1 MKEFLNELAR
11 LWWVEVGTDLTD
23 PLSEN
28 SIAGLRKILK
38 EEYDFDSEVIEYIV
52 ESAVKTPS
60 NFHLGGNRESGM
72 QVGTNDTAVSAHLHS
87 DEDDDKDGA
96 IDYDEP
102 LEEEEN
108 DEKEDSEDKE
118 RPDSGDDKEEV
129 KKDIEQSALTAK
141 EKDKLKEIDDKLL
154 KTKLTNPTTGNKNQV
169 STLLGKKKSDPAA
182 YKVGKNFLGDKGVSD
197 DEIEKQSDKDSK
209 PADDNSSFEKSEPNS
224 KKNTDTKI
232 KIGEKLSENLNFI
245 EENYDKVRLKT
256 GGGSNS
262 PSVQDVK
269 DLKEFTE
276 KRMAQDKRRKEA
288 IEKGE
293 EFNEEPYVHPSI
305 VQRNVDDKTVDA
317 AVDYFEKKLPAEE
330 FGKLLKKFSAGGA
343 VPRHLTKV
351 TKLKKGEEGYPGID
365 KNSPGYV
372 RAKKILKLY
381 LKNDC
386 KSPVTGKPL
395 PLSHMEPDHR
405 LPFTT
410 AESDIVESGKYE
422 GLSLKAK
429 KPADGNSL
437 QEIMKKRKDEL
448 TDTERNIVKDL
459 EPLQAKYDDPET
471 NMDLMAGPVNQF
483 KSDLIDDKLLNSIRK
498 KLAENP
504 QEKKLQNEYKT
515 LRKKLIREH
524 HSDKVSRGDNPPYN
538 EYDIRN
544 ADIVE
549 TNAMMKAHNYYHP
562 DAKTITEL
570 EGGDPS
576 KGIPA
581 DPNYYDKVKS
591 FWKDKGVD
599 LPENKDD
606 IDFDKEPFSKTMT
619 IYVQAGRSRGGA
631 KRRSKGD
638 DHNYMIDEFKKHG
651 YFGSSLEDDKGQEKV
666 IDDARKSV
674 NKQLDKKQIEILK
687 AQLDDP
693 SVTGRKRDNRQ
704 KELDRLQKLYSED

>member
-1 MKEFLNELAR
+1 MMDYTQLIDTLVRELSYRVGVPNIHDKEHQSIMSEILSEWGEFEAKEIIFEFLTEK
-11 LWWVEVGTDLTD
+11 DDKID
-23 PLSEN
+23 PETEITYQN
-28 SIAGLRKILK
+28 KKGETRKTTYKTAIASNQDSPQFKAADTLRNKK
-38 EEYDFDSEVIEYIV
+38 
-52 ESAVKTPS
+52 
-60 NFHLGGNRESGM
+60 
-72 QVGTNDTAVSAHLHS
+72 
-87 DEDDDKDGA
+87 DKDGSTDKPSKGKIA
-96 IDYDEP
+96 GKKMFQHAPDINPNVGKDTS
-102 LEEEEN
+102 
-108 DEKEDSEDKE
+108 DEKIK
-118 RPDSGDDKEEV
+118 
-129 KKDIEQSALTAK
+129 
-141 EKDKLKEIDDKLL
+141 
-154 KTKLTNPTTGNKNQV
+154 
-169 STLLGKKKSDPAA
+169 
-182 YKVGKNFLGDKGVSD
+182 
-197 DEIEKQSDKDSK
+197 
-209 PADDNSSFEKSEPNS
+209 
-224 KKNTDTKI
+224 TDTSTFEVGSKRSTEKI
-232 KIGEKLSENLNFI
+232 IKVNEKLSNNLKFI

-276 KRMAQDKRRKEA
+276 KRMAQDTRRKEA
-288 IEKGE
+288 LEKGE

-305 VQRNVDDKTVDA
+305 IQRNVTDDEVDTA
-317 AVDYFEKKLPAEE
+317 MDYFEEKLETSD

-351 TKLKKGEEGYPGID
+351 TKLKKGDEGYPGID
-365 KNSPGYV
+365 KSSPGYI

-386 KSPVTGKPL
+386 KSPVTGNPL

-437 QEIMKKRKDEL
+437 QEIMKKRKEQL
-448 TDTERNIVKDL
+448 SEREQNIVKDL
-459 EPLQAKYDDPET
+459 EPLQAKYDDPDT

-483 KSDLIDDKLLNSIRK
+483 KSDLIDNDLLNSIRR

-504 QEKKLQNEYKT
+504 EEKILQNEYKT

-544 ADIVE
+544 ADSTE
-549 TNAMMKAHNYYHP
+549 TNAMMKAHNFYHP

-581 DPNYYDKVKS
+581 LS
-591 FWKDKGVD
+591 C
-599 LPENKDD
+599 
-606 IDFDKEPFSKTMT
+606 S
-619 IYVQAGRSRGGA
+619 
-631 KRRSKGD
+631 
-638 DHNYMIDEFKKHG
+638 
-651 YFGSSLEDDKGQEKV
+651 
-666 IDDARKSV
+666 
-674 NKQLDKKQIEILK
+674 
-687 AQLDDP
+687 
-693 SVTGRKRDNRQ
+693 
-704 KELDRLQKLYSED
+704 

>member
-1 MKEFLNELAR
+1 MMDYTQLIDTLVRELSYRVGVPNIHDKEHQSIMSEILSEWGEFEAKEIIFEFLTEK
-11 LWWVEVGTDLTD
+11 DDKID
-23 PLSEN
+23 PETEITYQN
-28 SIAGLRKILK
+28 KKGETRKTTYKTAIASNQDSPQFKAADTLRNKK
-38 EEYDFDSEVIEYIV
+38 
-52 ESAVKTPS
+52 
-60 NFHLGGNRESGM
+60 
-72 QVGTNDTAVSAHLHS
+72 
-87 DEDDDKDGA
+87 DKDGSTDKPSKGKIA
-96 IDYDEP
+96 GKKMFQHAPDINPNVGKDTS
-102 LEEEEN
+102 
-108 DEKEDSEDKE
+108 DEKIK
-118 RPDSGDDKEEV
+118 
-129 KKDIEQSALTAK
+129 
-141 EKDKLKEIDDKLL
+141 
-154 KTKLTNPTTGNKNQV
+154 
-169 STLLGKKKSDPAA
+169 
-182 YKVGKNFLGDKGVSD
+182 
-197 DEIEKQSDKDSK
+197 
-209 PADDNSSFEKSEPNS
+209 
-224 KKNTDTKI
+224 TDTSTFEVGSKRSTEKI
-232 KIGEKLSENLNFI
+232 IKVNEKLSNNLKFI

-276 KRMAQDKRRKEA
+276 KRMAQDTRRKEA
-288 IEKGE
+288 LEKGE

-305 VQRNVDDKTVDA
+305 IQRNVTDDEVDTA
-317 AVDYFEKKLPAEE
+317 MDYFEEKLETSD

-351 TKLKKGEEGYPGID
+351 TKLKKGDEGYPGID
-365 KNSPGYV
+365 KSSPGYI

-386 KSPVTGKPL
+386 KSPVTGNPL

-437 QEIMKKRKDEL
+437 QEIMKKRKEQL
-448 TDTERNIVKDL
+448 SEREQNIVKDL
-459 EPLQAKYDDPET
+459 EPLQAKYDDPDT

-483 KSDLIDDKLLNSIRK
+483 KSDLIDNDLLNSIRR

-504 QEKKLQNEYKT
+504 EEKILQNEYKT

-544 ADIVE
+544 ADSTE
-549 TNAMMKAHNYYHP
+549 TNAMMKAHNFYHP

-581 DPNYYDKVKS
+581 DPQYYDKVKS
-591 FWKDKGVD
+591 FWKEKGVE
-599 LPENKDD
+599 LPDNKED
-606 IDFDKEPFSKTMT
+606 IDFKQEPFNKTLT
-619 IYVQAGRSRGGA
+619 VYVQAGRSRGGA
-631 KRRSKGD
+631 KRRSKGQ
-638 DHNYMIDEFKKHG
+638 DHEYLIEEFKKFD
-651 YFGSSLEDDKGQEKV
+651 YFGSSLEDDKNQEEV
-666 IDDARKSV
+666 IDEARKEM
-674 NKQLDKKQIEILK
+674 NKQLDTKRIEILK
-687 AQLDDP
+687 VQLSDP
-693 SVTGRKRDNRQ
+693 NIQGKKRENRQ
-704 KELDRLQKLYSED
+704 KELNKLVTIYGES

>member
-1 MKEFLNELAR
+1 M
-11 LWWVEVGTDLTD
+11 
-23 PLSEN
+23 
-28 SIAGLRKILK
+28 
-38 EEYDFDSEVIEYIV
+38 IV
-52 ESAVKTPS
+52 
-60 NFHLGGNRESGM
+60 
-72 QVGTNDTAVSAHLHS
+72 
-87 DEDDDKDGA
+87 
-96 IDYDEP
+96 
-102 LEEEEN
+102 
-108 DEKEDSEDKE
+108 
-118 RPDSGDDKEEV
+118 
-129 KKDIEQSALTAK
+129 
-141 EKDKLKEIDDKLL
+141 
-154 KTKLTNPTTGNKNQV
+154 
-169 STLLGKKKSDPAA
+169 
-182 YKVGKNFLGDKGVSD
+182 D
-197 DEIEKQSDKDSK
+197 DEELCVTSLKSMLQVLGIDITHQVDSCY
-209 PADDNSSFEKSEPNS
+209 S
-224 KKNTDTKI
+224 
-232 KIGEKLSENLNFI
+232 G
-245 EENYDKVRLKT
+245 
-256 GGGSNS
+256 
-262 PSVQDVK
+262 
-269 DLKEFTE
+269 
-276 KRMAQDKRRKEA
+276 KEA

-305 VQRNVDDKTVDA
+305 VQRKIDDKTVDA
-317 AVDYFEKKLPAEE
+317 AVDYFEKKLPPKE

-351 TKLKKGEEGYPGID
+351 TKLKKGEEGYPGFD
-365 KNSPGYV
+365 KNSPGFV

-410 AESDIVESGKYE
+410 AETDIVESGKYK

-448 TDTERNIVKDL
+448 TDTEQNIVKDL
-459 EPLQAKYDDPET
+459 EPLQAKYDDPDT
-471 NMDLMAGPVNQF
+471 NMDLMSGPVNQF

-524 HSDKVSRGDNPPYN
+524 HADKVSRGDNPPYN

-544 ADIVE
+544 ADSVE

-674 NKQLDKKQIEILK
+674 NRQLDKKQIEILK
-687 AQLDDP
+687 VQLDDP

-704 KELDRLQKLYSED
+704 KELDRLQKLYSEE

>member
-1 MKEFLNELAR
+1 MKKFLNEMAR
-11 LWWVEVGTDLTD
+11 LWWVEVGTQLTN
-23 PLSEN
+23 PLSEQ
-28 SIAGLRKILK
+28 SIDGLRKILK
-38 EEYDFDSEVIEYIV
+38 EEYEFDSEVIEYII
-52 ESAVKTPS
+52 ESAVKTPT

-72 QVGTNDTAVSAHLHS
+72 QVGSNDTAVSAHLHHDGND
-87 DEDDDKDGA
+87 DEDGA

-102 LEEEEN
+102 LEEDEEN
-108 DEKEDSEDKE
+108 ELPSKDKAGDDEE
-118 RPDSGDDKEEV
+118 DDKEKV
-129 KKDIEQSALTAK
+129 IKDLSKNALTAY
-141 EKDKLKEIDDKLL
+141 EKDKLKKEDVYVKNKKSGSVYTVKKPNPDTHVKPSKDDIEKAKEDDK
-154 KTKLTNPTTGNKNQV
+154 
-169 STLLGKKKSDPAA
+169 
-182 YKVGKNFLGDKGVSD
+182 SD
-197 DEIEKQSDKDSK
+197 DST
-209 PADDNSSFEKSEPNS
+209 PDNNSFETSEPNS

-232 KIGEKLSENLNFI
+232 QINKELGENLNFI

-262 PSVQDVK
+262 PSIQDVK

-276 KRMAQDKRRKEA
+276 KRMAQDERRKEA
-288 IEKGE
+288 LEKGE
-293 EFNEEPYVHPSI
+293 EFNEEVYVHPSI
-305 VQRNVDDKTVDA
+305 KQRKITDETVGKTM
-317 AVDYFEKKLPAEE
+317 DYFENKLGDKE
-330 FGKLLKKFSAGGA
+330 FGKLLKKFATGGA

-365 KNSPGYV
+365 KNSPGYI
-372 RAKKILKLY
+372 RAQKVLKLY

-410 AESDIVESGKYE
+410 AESDIVESGKYK

-437 QEIMKKRKDEL
+437 QEIMKKRKTEL
-448 TDTERNIVKDL
+448 TDTEQNIVKDL
-459 EPLQAKYDDPET
+459 EPLQAKYDNPDT

-504 QEKKLQNEYKT
+504 KEKKLQNEYKT

-544 ADIVE
+544 ADSTE
-549 TNAMMKAHNYYHP
+549 TNAMMKAHNFYHP

-581 DPNYYDKVKS
+581 DPKYYDKVKS
-591 FWKDKGVD
+591 FWKDKGID
-599 LPENKDD
+599 LPESTDD
-606 IDFDKEPFSKTMT
+606 IDFDKEPFNKTMT
-619 IYVQAGRSRGGA
+619 VYVQAGRSRGGA
-631 KRRSKGD
+631 KRRSKD
-638 DHNYMIDEFKKHG
+638 EDHSYMIDEFKKHN
-651 YFGSSLEDDKGQEKV
+651 YFGSSLKDDKGQEKV
-666 IDDARKSV
+666 IDDARRGL
-674 NKQLDKKQIEILK
+674 NKQLDKKEMEILK
-687 AQLDDP
+687 VQLDDP
-693 SVTGRKRDNRQ
+693 NITGRKRDNRQ
-704 KELDRLQKLYSED
+704 KELDRLEKLYSKD

>member
-11 LWWVEVGTDLTD
+11 LWWIEVGTELTN
-23 PLSEN
+23 PISEK
-28 SIAGLRKILK
+28 SIRGLKKILE
-38 EEYDFDSEVIEYIV
+38 EEYEFDSEVIDYIIEV
-52 ESAVKTPS
+52 TVKTPN
-60 NFHLGGNRESGM
+60 NFHLGDMDSNM
-72 QVGTNDTAVSAHLHS
+72 VVGDNDTAVSAHLYTDTD
-87 DEDDDKDGA
+87 DEDDLV
-96 IDYDEP
+96 DEN
-102 LEEEEN
+102 EEKEE
-108 DEKEDSEDKE
+108 DEKEDSTDKE
-118 RPDSGDDKEEV
+118 RPDSGDDKE
-129 KKDIEQSALTAK
+129 KGIKDISKGALTAYEK
-141 EKDKLKEIDDKLL
+141 EKLKKEAIDDKLL

-197 DEIEKQSDKDSK
+197 DEIEKQSDSS
-209 PADDNSSFEKSEPNS
+209 DDTSSFEKSEPNS
-224 KKNTDTKI
+224 KENTDKKI
-232 KIGEKLSENLNFI
+232 KISERLSENLSFI

-305 VQRNVDDKTVDA
+305 VQRKVSFNDSKQVM
-317 AVDYFEKKLPAEE
+317 DYFEKKLDTKE

-351 TKLKKGEEGYPGID
+351 TKLKKGDEGYPGID
-365 KNSPGYV
+365 KNSPGYIRGV
-372 RAKKILKLY
+372 KVLQLY

-386 KSPVTGKPL
+386 KSPVTGNPL

-410 AESDIVESGKYE
+410 AESDIVDSGKYP

-448 TDTERNIVKDL
+448 TETEQKIVKDL
-459 EPLQAKYDDPET
+459 EPLQAKYDDPDT
-471 NMDLMAGPVNQF
+471 NMDLMSGPVNQF
-483 KSDLIDDKLLNSIRK
+483 KSDLIDNELLNSIRR

-504 QEKKLQNEYKT
+504 AEKKLQNEYKT

-524 HSDKVSRGDNPPYN
+524 HADKVSRGDNPPYN

-544 ADIVE
+544 ADSVE

-581 DPNYYDKVKS
+581 DPQYYDKVKA
-591 FWKDKGVD
+591 FWKEKGVD
-599 LPENKDD
+599 LPENKED
-606 IDFDKEPFSKTMT
+606 IDFSKEPFNKTMT

-638 DHNYMIDEFKKHG
+638 DHNYMIEEFKKYG
-651 YFGSSLEDDKGQEKV
+651 YFGSSLEDDKGQERV

-674 NKQLDKKQIEILK
+674 NKQLDTKRMEILK
-687 AQLDDP
+687 VQLDDP
-693 SVTGRKRDNRQ
+693 NLTGRKRENRQ
-704 KELDRLQKLYSED
+704 KELDALQKLYSEE

>member
-1 MKEFLNELAR
+1 MMDYTQLIDKLLTELNTRVGIVDIYNKDQQYMMSEILSDWGEYDAKQIIFEFLTEADPNKNDER
-11 LWWVEVGTDLTD
+11 YVSVGFGNFKLKDKEGEND
-23 PLSEN
+23 PTYEKDDEGN
-28 SIAGLRKILK
+28 YVKIA
-38 EEYDFDSEVIEYIV
+38 
-52 ESAVKTPS
+52 
-60 NFHLGGNRESGM
+60 
-72 QVGTNDTAVSAHLHS
+72 Q
-87 DEDDDKDGA
+87 KDGEGGA
-96 IDYDEP
+96 EETKKEPPKGTSLKQGGYDKKVEKEAETRKKIDA
-102 LEEEEN
+102 
-108 DEKEDSEDKE
+108 EKED
-118 RPDSGDDKEEV
+118 
-129 KKDIEQSALTAK
+129 KDTSD
-141 EKDKLKEIDDKLL
+141 EKIK
-154 KTKLTNPTTGNKNQV
+154 
-169 STLLGKKKSDPAA
+169 
-182 YKVGKNFLGDKGVSD
+182 
-197 DEIEKQSDKDSK
+197 
-209 PADDNSSFEKSEPNS
+209 
-224 KKNTDTKI
+224 TDTSTFEVGSKRSTEKI
-232 KIGEKLSENLNFI
+232 IKVNEKLSNNLKFI

-276 KRMAQDKRRKEA
+276 KRMAQDTRRKEA
-288 IEKGE
+288 LEKGE

-305 VQRNVDDKTVDA
+305 IQRNVTDDEVDTA
-317 AVDYFEKKLPAEE
+317 MDYFEEKLETSD

-351 TKLKKGEEGYPGID
+351 TKLKKGDEGYPGID
-365 KNSPGYV
+365 KSSPGYI

-386 KSPVTGKPL
+386 KSPVTGNPL

-437 QEIMKKRKDEL
+437 QEIMKKRKEQL
-448 TDTERNIVKDL
+448 SEREQNIVKDL
-459 EPLQAKYDDPET
+459 EPLQAKYDDPDT

-483 KSDLIDDKLLNSIRK
+483 KSDLIDNDLLNSIRR

-504 QEKKLQNEYKT
+504 EEKILQNEYKT

-544 ADIVE
+544 ADSTE
-549 TNAMMKAHNYYHP
+549 TNAMMKAHNFYHP

-581 DPNYYDKVKS
+581 DPQYYDKVKS
-591 FWKDKGVD
+591 FWKEKGVE
-599 LPENKDD
+599 LPDNKED
-606 IDFDKEPFSKTMT
+606 IDFKQEPFNKTLT
-619 IYVQAGRSRGGA
+619 VYVQAGRSRGGA
-631 KRRSKGD
+631 KRRSKGQ
-638 DHNYMIDEFKKHG
+638 DHEYLIEEFKKFD
-651 YFGSSLEDDKGQEKV
+651 YFGSSLEDDKNQEEV
-666 IDDARKSV
+666 IDEARKEM
-674 NKQLDKKQIEILK
+674 NKQLDTKRIEILK
-687 AQLDDP
+687 VQLADP
-693 SVTGRKRDNRQ
+693 NIQGKKRENRQ
-704 KELDRLQKLYSED
+704 KELNKLVTIYGES

>member
-1 MKEFLNELAR
+1 MKYFIQKALADWAYRVNDGCPDPHNRTHIQVLEGVLRQYGCTEEFISEYVPRVHNPQ
-11 LWWVEVGTDLTD
+11 LTED
-23 PLSEN
+23 
-28 SIAGLRKILK
+28 G
-38 EEYDFDSEVIEYIV
+38 
-52 ESAVKTPS
+52 
-60 NFHLGGNRESGM
+60 
-72 QVGTNDTAVSAHLHS
+72 
-87 DEDDDKDGA
+87 DDDK
-96 IDYDEP
+96 YVH
-102 LEEEEN
+102 
-108 DEKEDSEDKE
+108 KS
-118 RPDSGDDKEEV
+118 SGVYV
-129 KKDIEQSALTAK
+129 KKGQEDNEDATRYEKTDDGKYKKKEGDGESGEDDRDYKQKMLLTPEPGSDAAE
-141 EKDKLKEIDDKLL
+141 EKDKE
-154 KTKLTNPTTGNKNQV
+154 G
-169 STLLGKKKSDPAA
+169 SEA
-182 YKVGKNFLGDKGVSD
+182 
-197 DEIEKQSDKDSK
+197 DETSSDSK
-209 PADDNSSFEKSEPNS
+209 STFEKLEPNS
-224 KKNTDTKI
+224 KENTDKKI
-232 KIGEKLSENLNFI
+232 QINKNLSENLNFI

-262 PSVQDVK
+262 PSIQDVK

-276 KRMAQDKRRKEA
+276 KRMAQNERRKEA
-288 IEKGE
+288 LEKGE
-293 EFNEEPYVHPSI
+293 EFNEEVYVHPSI
-305 VQRNVDDKTVDA
+305 KQRNIPDKTVDKA
-317 AVDYFEKKLPAEE
+317 MDYFENKLGDKE

-365 KNSPGYV
+365 KNSPGYI
-372 RAKKILKLY
+372 RAKKVLKLY

-410 AESDIVESGKYE
+410 AESDIVESGKYK

-448 TDTERNIVKDL
+448 TDTEKNIVKDL
-459 EPLQAKYDDPET
+459 EPLQAKYDDPDT

-498 KLAENP
+498 KLSENP

-524 HSDKVSRGDNPPYN
+524 HADKVSRGDNPPYN

-544 ADIVE
+544 ADSTE
-549 TNAMMKAHNYYHP
+549 TNAMMKAHNFYHP

-591 FWKDKGVD
+591 FWKDKGID
-599 LPENKDD
+599 LPENTDD
-606 IDFDKEPFSKTMT
+606 IDFDKEPFNKTMT

-638 DHNYMIDEFKKHG
+638 DHTYMIDEFKKNG
-651 YFGSSLEDDKGQEKV
+651 YFGSSLEDDKVQERV
-666 IDDARKSV
+666 IDNARRTV
-674 NKQLDKKQIEILK
+674 NKQLDKKEMEILK
-687 AQLDDP
+687 VQLDDP
-693 SVTGRKRDNRQ
+693 SITGRKRDNRQ
-704 KELDRLQKLYSED
+704 KELDRLEKLYAND

>member
-1 MKEFLNELAR
+1 MHHTKLIDKLVRELSYRVGIPNVENKEHQSIMSEILSEWGEYDVKETIFEFL
-11 LWWVEVGTDLTD
+11 
-23 PLSEN
+23 
-28 SIAGLRKILK
+28 
-38 EEYDFDSEVIEYIV
+38 
-52 ESAVKTPS
+52 
-60 NFHLGGNRESGM
+60 
-72 QVGTNDTAVSAHLHS
+72 TN
-87 DEDDDKDGA
+87 EDDTEGEDKDYAHIGKGFYVKASDKGKDGA
-96 IDYDEP
+96 QKYTKDDSGKLKAVSDSEYEKEKEKQGEEGEEAAKDSEQNSSGDGTSP
-102 LEEEEN
+102 EEEKEKKDSIKKTFN
-108 DEKEDSEDKE
+108 TSSQKAQRKKEKEIGDKIQKEKEDKSSSDSEEK
-118 RPDSGDDKEEV
+118 PDTSTFEV
-129 KKDIEQSALTAK
+129 GSKRST
-141 EKDKLKEIDDKLL
+141 EKII
-154 KTKLTNPTTGNKNQV
+154 
-169 STLLGKKKSDPAA
+169 
-182 YKVGKNFLGDKGVSD
+182 KVN
-197 DEIEKQSDKDSK
+197 
-209 PADDNSSFEKSEPNS
+209 
-224 KKNTDTKI
+224 
-232 KIGEKLSENLNFI
+232 EKLSDNLKFI

-276 KRMAQDKRRKEA
+276 KRMVQDRRRKEA
-288 IEKGE
+288 LEKGE

-305 VQRNVDDKTVDA
+305 IQRNVTDDEVDTA
-317 AVDYFEKKLPAEE
+317 MDYFEEKLEPSD

-351 TKLKKGEEGYPGID
+351 TKLKKGEDGYPGID
-365 KNSPGYV
+365 KNSPGYI

-448 TDTERNIVKDL
+448 SEREQNIVKDL
-459 EPLQAKYDDPET
+459 EPLQAKYDDPDT

-483 KSDLIDDKLLNSIRK
+483 KSDLIDNDLLNSIRR

-504 QEKKLQNEYKT
+504 EEKKLQNEYKT

-524 HSDKVSRGDNPPYN
+524 HADKVSRGDNPPYN
-538 EYDIRN
+538 EYGIRN
-544 ADIVE
+544 ADSTE
-549 TNAMMKAHNYYHP
+549 TNAMMKAHNFYHP

-581 DPNYYDKVKS
+581 DPQYYDKVKA
-591 FWKDKGVD
+591 FWKEKGVE
-599 LPENKDD
+599 LPENKED
-606 IDFDKEPFSKTMT
+606 IDFKQEPFNKTLT
-619 IYVQAGRSRGGA
+619 VYVQAGRSRGGA
-631 KRRSKGD
+631 KRRSKGQ
-638 DHNYMIDEFKKHG
+638 DHEYLIEEFKKFG
-651 YFGSSLEDDKGQEKV
+651 YFGSSLEDDKNQEEV
-666 IDDARKSV
+666 IDEARKEM
-674 NKQLDKKQIEILK
+674 NKQLDTKRIEILK
-687 AQLDDP
+687 VQLADP
-693 SVTGRKRDNRQ
+693 NIQGKKRENRQ
-704 KELDRLQKLYSED
+704 KELNSLVAIYGEN